1 MPFSFLVR
9 PRPDQVRAAR
19 LDADTADRV
28 AAVMRESNARLEE
41 RVRQLQ
47 SRVSELEREN
57 QSLRTRADAD
67 SQAHLLKSRFL
78 QHAETELRASFEAV
92 VGFARLL
99 WEEASLGQRPMLG
112 SLLSGSQR
120 MGKVIDQMAAV
131 SPLDAVGLA
140 FEEVEAAD
148 LVGGASRAV
157 AMEMARRGVALEAA
171 APTPVKVR
179 ADAAWIRH
187 ALTVFVLRAIDRGS
201 SVAMSAIPKG
211 SLVRFDVADRGP
223 DIDAAAL
230 DMLLVEPEIARC
242 RRVIELHG
250 GALEVTSGPRLG
262 CTIAFTL
269 PAVTST

>member
-47 SRVSELEREN
+47 SRLSELEREN

-140 FEEVEAAD
+140 FE
-148 LVGGASRAV
+148 
-157 AMEMARRGVALEAA
+157 MARRGVALEAA

-230 DMLLVEPEIARC
+230 DMLLVEPEMARC

-250 GALEVTSGPRLG
+250 GALEVTSGPGLG

>member
-47 SRVSELEREN
+47 SRVAQLEREN

-120 MGKVIDQMAAV
+120 MGKVIDQMAGQDAGAGGV
-131 SPLDAVGLA
+131 LERVRLDSDAHRSRDVRGKTVECPL
-140 FEEVEAAD
+140 
-148 LVGGASRAV
+148 
-157 AMEMARRGVALEAA
+157 
-171 APTPVKVR
+171 T
-179 ADAAWIRH
+179 
-187 ALTVFVLRAIDRGS
+187 T
-201 SVAMSAIPKG
+201 
-211 SLVRFDVADRGP
+211 
-223 DIDAAAL
+223 
-230 DMLLVEPEIARC
+230 
-242 RRVIELHG
+242 
-250 GALEVTSGPRLG
+250 
-262 CTIAFTL
+262 
-269 PAVTST
+269 